1 MGENSMAMKKF
12 KMLNLICESC
22 TLTSKEKL
30 VAQYFI
36 YKSNKKGECYPSV
49 ETIANHCG
57 VSERTVQRA
66 TKKLQEKYYISIEI
80 RYYKGRQSSNEY
92 RLNTM
97 LIDEMGEECNECGA
111 SKGIALDMEIIN
123 LEDVLLQSELVMEKA
138 DQCESEEI
146 EVKKIVQDDFCEEFD
161 YDDLDMGIVNF
172 AYNLS
177 GEEIIKDQKSLL
189 GISIE
194 AIVGLNIKAFY
205 LLRLVLII
213 KKYMAIGNFEKIYF
227 IDRLRYRDI
236 AFKHND
242 IIIYFV
248 INNVIFKI
256 EKFIFLLGVSW

>member
-66 TKKLQEKYYISIEI
+66 TKKLQEKDYISIEI

-97 LIDEMGEECNECGA
+97 LIDGMGEDSNECWE
-111 SKGIALDMEIIN
+111 SKGIVSDMEIIN

-138 DQCESEEI
+138 DHCDNEEI
-146 EVKKIVQDDFCEEFD
+146 EVKNMVQDESYEEFD

-172 AYNLS
+172 TYNLS
-177 GEEIIKDQKSLL
+177 GKEIIKDQISLL
-189 GISIE
+189 VISIE
-194 AIVGLNIKAFY
+194 AIVRLNIKDFY
-205 LLRLVLII
+205 LLKLVFII
-213 KKYMAIGNFEKIYF
+213 KKYKAIFNFEKIYF
-227 IDRLRYRDI
+227 IGRLKYR
-236 AFKHND
+236 ANVFRHNE
-242 IIIYFV
+242 IITYFV
-248 INNVIFKI
+248 IFIVIFKI
-256 EKFIFLLGVSW
+256 EDFILFLGVPW